1 MKSSIGIG
9 LLGCGTVGSGVA
21 NALLGGQ
28 FSLRRI
34 AVRTLAKPRPASI
47 PWSLLTRDALG
58 IIDDPDIDVI
68 VECVGGLT
76 DAAQFVK
83 RALRR
88 GKHVVT
94 ANKELIA
101 TQGPR
106 LHTLAAAAGV
116 TLQYEASVGGA
127 IPILRT
133 ISESLSSEDIF
144 EVGGVLNGT
153 SNFILSRMHA
163 GVSYAQALAQAQRC
177 GYAEADPTSDVSGL
191 DAAHKL
197 AILSQLAFRT
207 AVTTEQI
214 PRRGLEAIAKADVQF
229 AISLGYT
236 IKLLAFAR
244 SDGEGYCACVAP
256 VLVLRGHPFAGPQGA
271 ENCIRVLGKTTGSL
285 IFSGAGAG
293 SIPTA
298 SAVISDVGVALRT
311 IIFGA
316 QPQRNT
322 HAVSKSSGV
331 GCGLVSLGRIV
342 RFDSFRDARPAQA
355 ILEHHGYRTRLN
367 NLRAALEVFPQP
379 HLEDAEILH
388 ALRSAEIAPAGILPV
403 WHDRQHPQAPAPDV
417 SASRTHRREKEN
429 VS

>member
-1 MKSSIGIG
+1 MESSIGIG

-21 NALLGGQ
+21 NALLEGP

-34 AVRTLAKPRPASI
+34 AVRSIEKPRPVSI

-58 IIDDPDIDVI
+58 IIDDPDNDVI

-76 DAAQFVK
+76 DAARFVE

-94 ANKELIA
+94 ANKDLIA

-106 LHTLAAAAGV
+106 LHALAASTGV

-127 IPILRT
+127 IPIVRT
-133 ISESLSSEDIF
+133 IRESLSSEDIF

-153 SNFILSRMHA
+153 TNFILSCMHA
-163 GVSYAQALAQAQRC
+163 GSSYADALAVAQRC
-177 GYAEADPTSDVSGL
+177 GYAESDPTSDVSGL

-214 PRRGLEAIAKADVQF
+214 PRRGLEAIGKADVQF
-229 AISLGYT
+229 AASLGYCL
-236 IKLLAFAR
+236 KLLAFAR
-244 SDGEGYCACVAP
+244 NDGAGYRAGVAP
-256 VLVLRGHPFAGPQGA
+256 VLVFRAHPFAGPQGVD
-271 ENCIRVLGKTTGSL
+271 NCIRVLGKAAGSL

-298 SAVISDVGVALRT
+298 SAVISDVGVALRA
-311 IIFGA
+311 IIFGQ

-322 HAVSKSSGV
+322 RALTQGSDV
-331 GCGLVSLGRIV
+331 GCGMASLGRIL
-342 RFDSFRDARPAQA
+342 RFDSFRDARPAQTL
-355 ILEHHGYRTRLN
+355 LEHHGYRTHLIN
-367 NLRAALEVFPQP
+367 VRAALEIFPQP
-379 HLEDAEILH
+379 ALQDAEILH
-388 ALRSAEIAPAGILPV
+388 ALRSAQIAPAGILPV
-403 WHDRQHPQAPAPDV
+403 WRDTQHPQAPATDV
-417 SASRTHRREKEN
+417 PTSRTHRREKEP